1 MVYEIG
7 ESAGKVWQYLNE
19 HPLSTPEQ
27 VNRSLKLQESLFYM
41 AVGWLAREDKLAFE
55 GEGKTMKLSLK

>member
-1 MVYEIG
+1 
-7 ESAGKVWQYLNE
+7 VWQYLNE
-19 HPLSTPEQ
+19 HPSSTLEQ
-27 VNRSLKLQESLFYM
+27 VNKSLKLQESLFYM